1 MAWDGKM
8 VDLELDDESKMDSP
22 MPIAMAS
29 KPDYPCGLRI
39 CLCSEQLTKLGLD
52 ADCKVG
58 DTLEFR
64 AIGRVTS
71 VSKSDDSMMGPQ
83 SRVELQIEQ
92 MSYDD

>member
-29 KPDYPCGLRI
+29 KPDYPYGLRI

-52 ADCKVG
+52 ADCEVG

-64 AIGRVTS
+64 AVGRVTS

>member
-1 MAWDGKM
+1 MAWEGKM
-8 VDLELDDESKMDSP
+8 VDMEMDDESALDAP
-22 MPIAMAS
+22 MPYPMAD
-29 KPDYPCGLRI
+29 KPRYPYGLRI
-39 CLCSEQLTKLGLD
+39 CLCSEDLKKLDLD
-52 ADCKVG
+52 ADCEVG